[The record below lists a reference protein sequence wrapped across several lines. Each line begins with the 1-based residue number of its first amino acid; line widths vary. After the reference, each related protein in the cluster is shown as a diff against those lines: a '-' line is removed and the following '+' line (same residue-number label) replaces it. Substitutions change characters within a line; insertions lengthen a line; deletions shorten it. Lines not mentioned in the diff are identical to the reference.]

1 MRQDVIY
8 STSMKQNIIT
18 YFQSSASEASQGKAI
33 GVYRAAKRLGWT
45 VLRFDIRSLA
55 QVRDNLRYWEPSAII
70 VDAVKLDSHTI
81 FNPIFKQ
88 LPTVFLD
95 PDLRFADGRVSCVVQ
110 DIDAT
115 TAAAADELV
124 KTDFASF
131 AFVAWPGRPFWS
143 EARGRSFAAG
153 MKKRGHEVTVIRPS
167 EPPYSRHSVMR
178 SLEEGLKKLPKPI
191 GLLAATDKM
200 SMQVVEA
207 ADRIGLSIPSEIA
220 VLGIDDEALLCENT
234 NPTLSSI
241 SLGFDSAGY
250 RAVDLARRLSE
261 NPKQDPIV
269 ERFHNPRIVLRSSM
283 PRTSRH
289 DKSVMVAL
297 DLIRTRATEGLSA
310 AEVFDCFTCSRRQAE
325 QRFRA
330 VAGRSVLEEIHAV
343 QIDRA
348 KRLIENPNQKLT
360 AIPHLCGYS
369 SPQFFQRLFKQT
381 VGLTMSDYRRN
392 IEQPT

>member
-1 MRQDVIY
+1 MIY
-8 STSMKQNIIT
+8 SAFMKQKIIT

-33 GVYRAAKRLGWT
+33 GMYRAAKRLGWT
-45 VLRFDIRSLA
+45 VLRFDIKSLA

-70 VDAVKLDSHTI
+70 VDAVKLDSHAI

-95 PDLRFADGRVSCVVQ
+95 PDLRLADGRISCVVQ
-110 DIDAT
+110 DVDAT
-115 TAAAADELV
+115 TAAAAEELV

-143 EARGRSFAAG
+143 EARGKSFTKC
-153 MKKRGHEVTVIRPS
+153 MKQHGHEVIMIRPS
-167 EPPYSRHSVMR
+167 EPPYNRHSVVS
-178 SLEEGLKKLPKPI
+178 SLEEGLKKLPRPI

-200 SMQVVEA
+200 SMHVVEA
-207 ADRIGLSIPSEIA
+207 ANRIDLSIPSEIA
-220 VLGIDDEALLCENT
+220 IIGIDDEALLCENT
-234 NPTLSSI
+234 SPTLSSI

-250 RAVDLARRLSE
+250 RAVDIARRLSE
-261 NPKQDPIV
+261 DPKQNPIV
-269 ERFHNPRIVLRSSM
+269 ERFHNPHIVIRSSM

-289 DKSVMVAL
+289 DKSVTVAL
-297 DLIRTRATEGLSA
+297 DLIRARAAEGLSA
-310 AEVFDCFTCSRRQAE
+310 AEVFDCFMCSRRQAE

-360 AIPHLCGYS
+360 TIPHLCGYS

-392 IEQPT
+392 IEQPS